1 MKWKPILICKK
12 ETLKECFSGPQFSW
26 GWPSLYRTT
35 RVTIIQVLSRMTRL
49 GIVRESWKWFLYV
62 HFDFWLLISAHWFL
76 VDQILLKTLIIL
88 FCSNYHFLY
97 QFQYQLPDVTL
108 LMKRRRVQPLSQ
120 ASLMTCWQNS
130 VNLTRT
136 VDVENRTTS
145 SCVNPNVKTRVLKV
159 NLFSCMLLIVVF
171 LITDYE
177 FIS

>member
-12 ETLKECFSGPQFSW
+12 DTQKECFSGSQFSW

-35 RVTIIQVLSRMTRL
+35 RVTTIQVLSRMTRL
-49 GIVRESWKWFLYV
+49 GIVRDSWKWFLYV

-76 VDQILLKTLIIL
+76 KTLI
-88 FCSNYHFLY
+88 NYFLY

-171 LITDYE
+171 LFTDYE